1 MSISNTYSVFHCH
14 DSIVVMHRRGNET
27 PQTLIIFR
35 EPQRLATNERKL
47 ICFYSLSNEA
57 VTLLD
62 DPQHNASE
70 VLNAIALELEKRSKK
85 ATGRNLKYLASA
97 IAGALIVSTAWFFS
111 SWNDQPTEI
120 RTSSALV
127 GMPFGHDYPNGA
139 REKARAATMMN
150 ALPHT
155 DPSPL
160 SASES
165 IAKAAVTETQ
175 NMQNVIQE
183 NRNALPAS
191 PAATLETAS
200 PIATPVSPINS
211 PATSEVSS
219 APKTSIETL
228 ARIQMAAVLKLNA
241 AKGMFT
247 INLST
252 GHERTLY
259 AFLDPTCSICRTMEP
274 AIERLAQE
282 FNVIVFPVS
291 VVNDV
296 NNGGNAVEKI
306 APLLCQTDSAKR
318 ASGWQSLF
326 RADAGMS
333 LPGNNVSAPD
343 NTECEKSAAA
353 AVAVN
358 DYAFRQFGFK
368 GTPWV
373 VTDTGFRLPTG
384 LLAEP
389 AKIDLFLK
397 TTDSMAPEQADNF
410 LKTVIPQE

>member
-1 MSISNTYSVFHCH
+1 MSIAKTYSIIHCD
-14 DSIVVMHRRGNET
+14 DSIVVMHHRENDT
-27 PQTLIIFR
+27 PQALTIFR
-35 EPQRLATNERKL
+35 SPQRLAICQNKL
-47 ICFYSLSNEA
+47 IGFYSLSYQA
-57 VTLLD
+57 ATLLD
-62 DPQHNASE
+62 DPEHNAGAI
-70 VLNAIALELEKRSKK
+70 LNAIALELEQRKK
-85 ATGRNLKYLASA
+85 QATRRCLKYLASA
-97 IAGALIVSTAWFFS
+97 IAGALIVSTAWFLS
-111 SWNDQPTEI
+111 SSNDQPTVI
-120 RTSSALV
+120 QTSDVIGMRSGNESLQVARDKTWSAPL
-127 GMPFGHDYPNGA
+127 
-139 REKARAATMMN
+139 MN
-150 ALPHT
+150 SLPRT
-155 DPSPL
+155 DPNPL

-165 IAKAAVTETQ
+165 IARAATTETQ
-175 NMQNVIQE
+175 NMQNAIQE

-191 PAATLETAS
+191 PADTLKTAS
-200 PIATPVSPINS
+200 PIATPVSPANS
-211 PATSEVSS
+211 PAKSEVSS
-219 APKTSIETL
+219 APKTSIETSS
-228 ARIQMAAVLKLNA
+228 RIQMAAVLKLNA
-241 AKGMFT
+241 ARGMFT
-247 INLST
+247 INLSS

-259 AFLDPTCSICRTMEP
+259 AFLDPTCSVCRMMEP

-318 ASGWQSLF
+318 ASGWQALF

-373 VTDTGFRLPTG
+373 VTDTGFRLSTG

-397 TTDSMAPEQADNF
+397 TTDSMAPEQADSF

>member
-14 DSIVVMHRRGNET
+14 DSIVVMHHRENAP

-35 EPQRLATNERKL
+35 EPQRLAINERKL

-62 DPQHNASE
+62 DPQHNASK
-70 VLNAIALELEKRSKK
+70 VLNAIALQLEKRSKK
-85 ATGRNLKYLASA
+85 ATGRHLKYLASA
-97 IAGALIVSTAWFFS
+97 IAGALLVSTAWFLLS
-111 SWNDQPTEI
+111 CNDQPEI
-120 RTSSALV
+120 QTSSAIV
-127 GMPFGHDYPNGA
+127 GMPFGHEYPQVAG
-139 REKARAATMMN
+139 EKTRAATMMN

-155 DPSPL
+155 NPGTL

-165 IAKAAVTETQ
+165 IAKAAVTETK
-175 NMQNVIQE
+175 NMQNAIQE

-191 PAATLETAS
+191 PAATLKPAS
-200 PIATPVSPINS
+200 PIAAPVSPINS

-219 APKTSIETL
+219 TPKTSIETSS
-228 ARIQMAAVLKLNA
+228 RVQMAAVLKLNA
-241 AKGMFT
+241 ARGMFT
-247 INLST
+247 INLSS

-318 ASGWQSLF
+318 ASGWQALF
-326 RADAGMS
+326 RADVGMS

-397 TTDSMAPEQADNF
+397 TTDSMAPEQADSF

>member
-1 MSISNTYSVFHCH
+1 
-14 DSIVVMHRRGNET
+14 
-27 PQTLIIFR
+27 
-35 EPQRLATNERKL
+35 
-47 ICFYSLSNEA
+47 
-57 VTLLD
+57 
-62 DPQHNASE
+62 
-70 VLNAIALELEKRSKK
+70 
-85 ATGRNLKYLASA
+85 
-97 IAGALIVSTAWFFS
+97 
-111 SWNDQPTEI
+111 
-120 RTSSALV
+120 
-127 GMPFGHDYPNGA
+127 
-139 REKARAATMMN
+139 MMN

-175 NMQNVIQE
+175 NMQNAIQE

-191 PAATLETAS
+191 PADTLKTAS
-200 PIATPVSPINS
+200 PIATPVSPANS
-211 PATSEVSS
+211 PANSEVSS
-219 APKTSIETL
+219 APKTSIETSS
-228 ARIQMAAVLKLNA
+228 RIQMAAVLKLNA
-241 AKGMFT
+241 ARGMFT
-247 INLST
+247 INLSS

-259 AFLDPTCSICRTMEP
+259 AFLDPTCSVCRTMEP

-318 ASGWQSLF
+318 ASGWLALF

-397 TTDSMAPEQADNF
+397 TTDSMAPEQADSF

>member
-1 MSISNTYSVFHCH
+1 MSIAKTYSIIHCD
-14 DSIVVMHRRGNET
+14 DSIVVMHHRENDT
-27 PQTLIIFR
+27 PQALTIFR
-35 EPQRLATNERKL
+35 SPQRLAICQNKL
-47 ICFYSLSNEA
+47 IGFYSLSYQA
-57 VTLLD
+57 ATLLD
-62 DPQHNASE
+62 DPEHNAGAI
-70 VLNAIALELEKRSKK
+70 LNAIALELEQRKK
-85 ATGRNLKYLASA
+85 QATRRCLKYLACA
-97 IAGALIVSTAWFFS
+97 IAGALIVSTAWFLS
-111 SWNDQPTEI
+111 SSNGQPTVI
-120 RTSSALV
+120 QTSDVIGMRSGNESLQVARDKTWSAPL
-127 GMPFGHDYPNGA
+127 
-139 REKARAATMMN
+139 MN
-150 ALPHT
+150 SLPRT
-155 DPSPL
+155 DPNPL

-165 IAKAAVTETQ
+165 IARAATTETQ
-175 NMQNVIQE
+175 NMQNAIQE

-191 PAATLETAS
+191 PADTLKTAS
-200 PIATPVSPINS
+200 PIATPVSPANS
-211 PATSEVSS
+211 TTNSEISS
-219 APKTSIETL
+219 APKTSIETSS
-228 ARIQMAAVLKLNA
+228 RVQMAAVLKLNA
-241 AKGMFT
+241 ARGMFT
-247 INLST
+247 INLSS

-259 AFLDPTCSICRTMEP
+259 AFLDPTCSVCRTMEP

-318 ASGWQSLF
+318 ASGWQALF

-397 TTDSMAPEQADNF
+397 TTDSMAPEQADSF